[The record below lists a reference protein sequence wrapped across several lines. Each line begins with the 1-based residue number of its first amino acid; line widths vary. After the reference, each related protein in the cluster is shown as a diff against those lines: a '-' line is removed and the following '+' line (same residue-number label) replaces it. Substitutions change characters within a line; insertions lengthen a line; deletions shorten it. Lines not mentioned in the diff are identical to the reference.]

1 MQMSAR
7 EIIALANNDSDNDTF
22 DINDF
27 WFNTIV
33 GQGLDSVYTA
43 DEVRAI
49 HKAIANANRRASS
62 KTAMEH
68 YNVKP
73 WKYF

>member
-7 EIIALANNDSDNDTF
+7 EIITLANNDSDDDTF

-33 GQGLDSVYTA
+33 GQGLDRVYTA
-43 DEVRAI
+43 DEVKAI
-49 HKAIANANRRASS
+49 HKAIANANRRASQ
-62 KTAMEH
+62 KRAMIH
-68 YNVKP
+68 YNIKP
-73 WKYF
+73 RNF